1 MSKTTKKKT
10 PAEAAR
16 IATEKVVKQGG
27 DIRAEVRNI
36 TVDALSKHHLNL
48 ENIKSV
54 IKAVL
59 EGARNAAE
67 NNPVNMN
74 STLNDVTKGLDE
86 ALEKSAYASKLAIE
100 EAAGN
105 IKKFSEHDL
114 KRAMD
119 DISGLQ
125 EVLIESLTEVAN
137 SSKSVA
143 AKSIR
148 DIVTHFKN
156 SGTEVGRRASE
167 EIINLTKQFEKMGKV
182 SMTSANKATRSIAM
196 DIARVASGFLSGLAD
211 SINDTTSIKKTSKK
225 KTTRIQK

>member
-16 IATEKVVKQGG
+16 IATEKVVKQGRN
-27 DIRAEVRNI
+27 IRAEVRNI
-36 TVDALSKHHLNL
+36 TVAALSKHHLNL
-48 ENIKSV
+48 ENTKSV

-67 NNPVNMN
+67 NNTINMN
-74 STLNDVTKGLDE
+74 STLNDVIQGLDE

-100 EAAGN
+100 ETAGN
-105 IKKFSEHDL
+105 IKEFTEHDL

-125 EVLIESLTEVAN
+125 EIFIESLIEVAN

-148 DIVTHFKN
+148 DLVNHFKSN
-156 SGTEVGRRASE
+156 GTEVGRRASE
-167 EIINLTKQFEKMGKV
+167 EIINLTKQFEKAGKV
-182 SMTSANKATRSIAM
+182 NLASANKATRSIAM
-196 DIARVASGFLSGLAD
+196 DIANVASGFLTGLAD
-211 SINDTTSIKKTSKK
+211 SINDTASIKKTSKK
-225 KTTRIQK
+225 KKTRIKK